1 MVDVRQCALGRFT
14 WTAWSLRVI
23 ALITL
28 LAIPAVGGAA
38 EEVRARAA
46 LEAALA
52 EAEYQTRLPDGTVF
66 DRSRVF
72 DGRGKAPTSPWDG
85 WRLELGPWSGQ
96 VLDAILWLIVLM
108 ALGSI
113 IVLLVHDHLSDMW
126 AWRHRTRGSDQA
138 VVVGEP
144 EDPPLAPYDID
155 DAEMAARAGD
165 YSEAIHLLLAICLQN
180 LVTDGGVPIPR
191 AFTSREIVE
200 RMELGTAKRVALGRL
215 VAWAER
221 CHFGGQSADD
231 GTFRDCI
238 ALLRAVVPESAGG
251 R

>member
-126 AWRHRTRGSDQA
+126 AWRHRTTSGKRSGRG
-138 VVVGEP
+138 
-144 EDPPLAPYDID
+144 
-155 DAEMAARAGD
+155 R
-165 YSEAIHLLLAICLQN
+165 
-180 LVTDGGVPIPR
+180 
-191 AFTSREIVE
+191 
-200 RMELGTAKRVALGRL
+200 GRT
-215 VAWAER
+215 R
-221 CHFGGQSADD
+221 GPSAC
-231 GTFRDCI
+231 T
-238 ALLRAVVPESAGG
+238 V
-251 R
+251 